1 MLTHKDKHRL
11 VEIQV
16 GIPAAGTAALAL
28 EMQNIRRRRVV
39 VLAAGNLRP
48 ETQVQVLAVHEKV
61 FVETAEFFVQ
71 VATHAEERA
80 TDGIHLGHF
89 VRVGIRHVVAC
100 KGLVLRE
107 ESGKT
112 NRLRNGRDNRRERT
126 SASPLERA
134 ILVQNAAADS
144 TRFRVFFHEVEHLG
158 KGIVGNDRIGIDKE
172 QVGLGCTLFGEV
184 AALSKAEVFLG
195 INPFHFG
202 EELPDFG
209 QNRLD
214 RAIIKHNNLRI
225 DPLACIAN
233 GLQACGNEIARIIGN
248 NDNGTRVHN
257 NSEFGV
263 QISEFGIKKFQI
275 HHASPRRSLRTRKN
289 ASEIM
294 PPLILEVPR
303 VRSVNTMGISL
314 TRRPFFQILKVVSIW
329 KQ

>member
-1 MLTHKDKHRL
+1 
-11 VEIQV
+11 
-16 GIPAAGTAALAL
+16 
-28 EMQNIRRRRVV
+28 MQYSCGQVV
-39 VLAAGNLRP
+39 VLVI
-48 ETQVQVLAVHEKV
+48 VQQYPVGQLNVFAVHKKV
-61 FVETAEFFVQ
+61 FVKAIQLFVQ
-71 VATHAEERA
+71 IPANAEKRS

-112 NRLRNGRDNRRERT
+112 NRLRNRRDNRRERT
-126 SASPLERA
+126 ATSPLERA
-134 ILVQNAAADS
+134 ILIQNAAAHRS
-144 TRFRVFFHEVEHLG
+144 RFGVLFHEVEHLG

-225 DPLACIAN
+225 DTFARIAN
-233 GLQACGNEIARIIGN
+233 GLQACGNEIARIISN